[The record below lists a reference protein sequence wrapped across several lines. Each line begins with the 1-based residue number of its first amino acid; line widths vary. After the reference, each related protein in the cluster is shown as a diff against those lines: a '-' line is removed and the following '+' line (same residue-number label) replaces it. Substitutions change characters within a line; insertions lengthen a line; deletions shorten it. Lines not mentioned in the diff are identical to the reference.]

1 LFAEWQKEY
10 NAEPGEKTIV
20 MKVFISYSSKDEA
33 LATKLVESLED
44 AGLDAWYKKR
54 EIMPGDNWAEK
65 IAQGLKESNA
75 MVVLVTPDAL
85 ESDAVQSN
93 ISYALSEKAFSKRLI
108 PVLVG
113 ASEDFPSDR
122 IPWIFKRLKTITLPK
137 DGENEEQFKQLVQVL
152 KDAA

>member
-1 LFAEWQKEY
+1 
-10 NAEPGEKTIV
+10 

-33 LATKLVESLED
+33 LATRLVASLED
-44 AGLDAWYKKR
+44 AGLDAWYQKR

-75 MVVLVTPDAL
+75 MVVLLTADAL
-85 ESDAVQSN
+85 ESDAVQSS
-93 ISYALSEKAFSKRLI
+93 ISYALGEKAFNKRLI

-113 ASEDFPSDR
+113 DSKDFPSDR
-122 IPWIFKRLKTITLPK
+122 IPWIFKRLKTITLPRDGTNK
-137 DGENEEQFKQLVQVL
+137 DQFKQIVQVL

>member
-1 LFAEWQKEY
+1 
-10 NAEPGEKTIV
+10 

-33 LATKLVESLED
+33 LATKIVASLED
-44 AGLDAWYKKR
+44 AGLDAWFNKR

-75 MVVLVTPDAL
+75 MVVLVTADAM
-85 ESDAVQSN
+85 ESDAVRSN

-113 ASEDFPSDR
+113 EAGDFPSDR
-122 IPWIFKRLKTITLPK
+122 IPWIFKRLQTVKLSTN
-137 DGENEEQFKQLVQVL
+137 G
-152 KDAA
+152 

>member
-1 LFAEWQKEY
+1 
-10 NAEPGEKTIV
+10 

-33 LATKLVESLED
+33 LATRLVAALEK
-44 AGLDAWYKKR
+44 AGLDAWYQKR

-75 MVVLVTPDAL
+75 MVVLVTADAL
-85 ESDAVQSN
+85 ESDAVQSS
-93 ISYALSEKAFSKRLI
+93 ISYALGEKAFSNRLI

-113 ASEDFPSDR
+113 DSQDFPSDK
-122 IPWIFKRLKTITLPK
+122 IPWIFKRLKTITLPRDSK
-137 DGENEEQFKQLVQVL
+137 NDDQFRQIVQVL

>member
-1 LFAEWQKEY
+1 
-10 NAEPGEKTIV
+10 

-33 LATKLVESLED
+33 LATRIVASLEA
-44 AGLDAWYKKR
+44 AGLDAWYSKR

-65 IAQGLKESNA
+65 IANGLKESNA

-85 ESDAVQSN
+85 ESDAVQSS
-93 ISYALSEKAFSKRLI
+93 ISYALGEKAFSNRLI

-113 ASEDFPSDR
+113 DSEDFPPER
-122 IPWIFKRLKTITLPK
+122 IPWIFSRLKTIKLSK
-137 DGENEEQFKQLVQVL
+137 DGKNEEQFKKIVQVL

>member
-1 LFAEWQKEY
+1 
-10 NAEPGEKTIV
+10 

-33 LATKLVESLED
+33 LATRLVASLED
-44 AGLDAWYKKR
+44 AGLDAWYQKR

-75 MVVLVTPDAL
+75 MVVLLTADAL
-85 ESDAVQSN
+85 ESDAVQSS
-93 ISYALSEKAFSKRLI
+93 ISYALGEKAFNKRLI

-113 ASEDFPSDR
+113 DSKDFPSDR
-122 IPWIFKRLKTITLPK
+122 IPWIFKRLKTITLPRDDTNK
-137 DGENEEQFKQLVQVL
+137 DQFKQIVQVL

>member
-1 LFAEWQKEY
+1 
-10 NAEPGEKTIV
+10 

-33 LATKLVESLED
+33 LATKIVESLED

-65 IAQGLKESNA
+65 IASGLKESNA

-85 ESDAVQSN
+85 ESDAVQSS
-93 ISYALSEKAFSKRLI
+93 ISYALAEPAFSKRLI
-108 PVLVG
+108 PVIVE
-113 ASEDFPSDR
+113 AEDFPADR
-122 IPWIFKRLKTITLPK
+122 MPWIFKRLHTVKLSK
-137 DGENEEQFKQLVQVL
+137 DGENEEQFRQIAQAL

>member
-1 LFAEWQKEY
+1 
-10 NAEPGEKTIV
+10 

-33 LATKLVESLED
+33 LATRLVASLED
-44 AGLDAWYKKR
+44 AGLDAWYQKR

-75 MVVLVTPDAL
+75 MVVLLTADAL
-85 ESDAVQSN
+85 ESDAVQSS
-93 ISYALSEKAFSKRLI
+93 ISYALGEKAFNKRLI

-113 ASEDFPSDR
+113 DSKDFPSDR
-122 IPWIFKRLKTITLPK
+122 IPWIFKRLKTITLPR
-137 DGENEEQFKQLVQVL
+137 DDTNNDQFKQIVQVL

>member
-1 LFAEWQKEY
+1 
-10 NAEPGEKTIV
+10 

-65 IAQGLKESNA
+65 IASGLKESNA

-85 ESDAVQSN
+85 ESDAVQSS

-108 PVLVG
+108 PVIVG
-113 ASEDFPSDR
+113 DSADFPVDR
-122 IPWIFKRLKTITLPK
+122 IPWIFNRLYTVKLSK
-137 DGENEEQFKQLVQVL
+137 DGENQEQFKKIAQAL

>member
-1 LFAEWQKEY
+1 
-10 NAEPGEKTIV
+10 

-33 LATKLVESLED
+33 LATRLVASLED

-75 MVVLVTPDAL
+75 MIVLLTADAL
-85 ESDAVQSN
+85 ESDTVQSN

-113 ASEDFPSDR
+113 DSEDFPSDR

-137 DGENEEQFKQLVQVL
+137 DGKDEEQFKQIVQVL